1 MKYVVFLIVCF
12 SALTFLVH
20 CKSKQTKVKPIE
32 ISVSNPT
39 DISIADAEVYIPW
52 SALKNKLSG
61 ISDEQIC
68 VLHNNTVIASQWV
81 DEKPNGKSLLV
92 LVTVPAQSQI
102 KLMITKAD
110 DHEGTNSFSKRTYA
124 ELSVK
129 EGGTWE
135 WVTKDNGNQQ
145 YEYKGGKFKNVE
157 SYRVP
162 EQHTDH
168 SFDIRY
174 EGPGWESDKVG
185 YRFYL
190 DWRNAVD
197 VFGKKTAE
205 MVLQNVGLDGFDSY
219 HESCEWGQDIFKVG
233 ETLGLGSI
241 AYWSGT
247 EAVRVEKTDSMIS
260 RIAMNGLLKSAI
272 ETQYYGW
279 QFANSTVDLHSYLSI
294 VGGSRLTHCQLEL
307 SKGNP
312 VLCTGIIK
320 YKGIEPETNF
330 ADSLSDYVFLAT
342 YGLQSLA
349 NDSLGL
355 AIIAHRKFVTQITED
370 KKNQIMVLQPI
381 NQKVDYYFLAA
392 WEKELNG
399 ITNKN
404 DFNIYLENLI
414 FSFNNPIKIS
424 Q

>member
-1 MKYVVFLIVCF
+1 MKYFLVLLVSL
-12 SALTFLVH
+12 SALTFLTQ
-20 CKSKQTKVKPIE
+20 CKSKQAKVEPTAIW
-32 ISVSNPT
+32 VTNPT
-39 DISIADAEVYIPW
+39 NIAITDAEIYIPW
-52 SALKNKLSG
+52 KMLENKFSN
-61 ISDEQIC
+61 IPAEQIC
-68 VLHNNTVIASQWV
+68 VWQDNTAIASQWV
-81 DEKPNGKSLLV
+81 DEKPHGKSLLV
-92 LVTVPAQSQI
+92 LVSIPAQAKIQ
-102 KLMITKAD
+102 LTVTKAD
-110 DHEGTNSFSKRTYA
+110 NNQKINPFPKRTYA

-135 WVTKDNGNQQ
+135 WVTKENGKQQ
-145 YEYKGGKFKNVE
+145 FEYKGGTFKNVE
-157 SYRVP
+157 SYKVP

-197 VFGKKTAE
+197 IFGKKTTD

-219 HESCEWGQDIFKVG
+219 HETCDWGQDNFKVG

-241 AYWSGT
+241 GYWTGK
-247 EAVRVEKTDSMIS
+247 EAVRVEKTDSIIC
-260 RIAMNGLLKSAI
+260 RVAMNGLLKSAI

-279 QFANSTVDLHSYLSI
+279 QLANSTVDLRSNLSI

-307 SKGNP
+307 SQGNP
-312 VLCTGIIK
+312 ILCTGIIK

-330 ADSLSDYVFLAT
+330 ADTLSDYVFLAT
-342 YGLQSLA
+342 YGFQSLA

-355 AIIAHRKFVTQITED
+355 AVIAHRKYVTLITD
-370 KKNQIMVLQPI
+370 DSKNQIMVLQPI
-381 NQKVDYYFLAA
+381 NQQLDYYFLAA
-392 WEKELNG
+392 WEKERNG

-404 DFNIYLENLI
+404 DFNAYLKNLI
-414 FSFNNPIKIS
+414 LTLNNPVRIIE
-424 Q
+424 